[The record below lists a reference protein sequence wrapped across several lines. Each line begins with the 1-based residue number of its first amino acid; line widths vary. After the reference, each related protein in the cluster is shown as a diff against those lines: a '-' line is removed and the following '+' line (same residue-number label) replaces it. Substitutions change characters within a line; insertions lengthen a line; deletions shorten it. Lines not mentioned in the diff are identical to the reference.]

1 MTIFHASFFLSIYVY
16 LLNIFSHSNTN
27 SALIYGSLAWI
38 VFFLMLVLLSIL
50 GSLVYKIIVNIL
62 LLLTSITLYFVYF
75 YNIYINENIVFSAFE
90 NDIGLIYEL
99 LSFKLLIWIL
109 LTYVVPSFVIFSV
122 KFNKIT
128 FFQFLKYFIF
138 SFLGCVILIY
148 ALTTTLEIVKNPRGS
163 IRSPLLTL
171 SLQYFSPLNT
181 IFFLDRGY
189 QSYQSYLHSIKK
201 VENLSDV
208 FNFKLDN
215 SIKDL
220 NVVFILGET
229 SRGTHWGIN
238 DYIRDTTPHLKLLP
252 NLINFKQVSSCDT
265 VTVASLPCIFSR
277 MTRSNHSNSLKES
290 SFVSIMERLG
300 FNISILSLQGY
311 QSFYKYL
318 SKHATLLTKYHII
331 RDSVKKTLQDSL
343 LLPYIDNIKNK
354 LGNKM
359 ILLHTI
365 GSHYAYKD
373 RFESENAKYIPY
385 CDSYDLS
392 SCNNQ
397 EIINAY
403 DNSIINTDKFL
414 NNVISEFKNTNAI
427 IFYTSDHGES
437 LGENNIFL
445 HGVEVSIAPKEQFD
459 IPMFIW
465 MSDKFIDTDFGSK
478 VKKRLLLI
486 DKKNQINHDNIFHS
500 VLGCS
505 GVIEPNAINKNL
517 NLCNDT
523 AQ

>member
-1 MTIFHASFFLSIYVY
+1 
-16 LLNIFSHSNTN
+16 
-27 SALIYGSLAWI
+27 
-38 VFFLMLVLLSIL
+38 
-50 GSLVYKIIVNIL
+50 
-62 LLLTSITLYFVYF
+62 
-75 YNIYINENIVFSAFE
+75 
-90 NDIGLIYEL
+90 
-99 LSFKLLIWIL
+99 
-109 LTYVVPSFVIFSV
+109 
-122 KFNKIT
+122 
-128 FFQFLKYFIF
+128 
-138 SFLGCVILIY
+138 
-148 ALTTTLEIVKNPRGS
+148 
-163 IRSPLLTL
+163 
-171 SLQYFSPLNT
+171 
-181 IFFLDRGY
+181 
-189 QSYQSYLHSIKK
+189 
-201 VENLSDV
+201 
-208 FNFKLDN
+208 
-215 SIKDL
+215 
-220 NVVFILGET
+220 
-229 SRGTHWGIN
+229 
-238 DYIRDTTPHLKLLP
+238 
-252 NLINFKQVSSCDT
+252 
-265 VTVASLPCIFSR
+265 
-277 MTRSNHSNSLKES
+277 
-290 SFVSIMERLG
+290 
-300 FNISILSLQGY
+300 
-311 QSFYKYL
+311 
-318 SKHATLLTKYHII
+318 
-331 RDSVKKTLQDSL
+331 
-343 LLPYIDNIKNK
+343 
-354 LGNKM
+354 M

-465 MSDKFIDTDFGSK
+465 MSDKFIDTNFGSK

-486 DKKNQINHDNIFHS
+486 DKKIQINHDNIFHS

-505 GVIEPNAINKNL
+505 GVTEPNAINKNL